1 MMKIETLEQADE
13 ILKDVFTFLDKEG
26 HHIIYGILTN
36 DLKINYNLK
45 GSPENLVILFSE
57 ILKEQKVFRAI
68 LKTAILDFERE
79 MASRN

>member
-1 MMKIETLEQADE
+1 MTKIETLEQADA

-26 HHIIYGILTN
+26 HHIVYGILTT
-36 DLKINYNLK
+36 DFRINYNLK

-57 ILKEQKVFRAI
+57 ILKEQKAFRAI
-68 LKTAILDFERE
+68 LETAIVDFESE